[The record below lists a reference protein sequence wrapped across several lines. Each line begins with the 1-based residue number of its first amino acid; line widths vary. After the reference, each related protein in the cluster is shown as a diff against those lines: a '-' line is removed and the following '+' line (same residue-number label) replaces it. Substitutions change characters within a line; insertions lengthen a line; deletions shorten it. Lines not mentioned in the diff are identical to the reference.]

1 MSLWIA
7 DVQMILQN
15 AMESSGFHINLA
27 EKSMIL
33 LFSISFSKFA
43 NNFKDNLQWQSER
56 LALNWLTSHK
66 ELDEVGTLRL
76 SYNLQH

>member
-1 MSLWIA
+1 
-7 DVQMILQN
+7 MILQN
-15 AMESSGFHINLA
+15 AMESSGFHIYLA

-56 LALNWLTSHK
+56 LALN
-66 ELDEVGTLRL
+66 
-76 SYNLQH
+76 